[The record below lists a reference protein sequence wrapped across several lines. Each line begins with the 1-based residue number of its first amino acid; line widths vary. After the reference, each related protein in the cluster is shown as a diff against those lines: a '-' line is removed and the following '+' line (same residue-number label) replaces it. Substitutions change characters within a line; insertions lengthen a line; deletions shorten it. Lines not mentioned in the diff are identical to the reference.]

1 MPEKPSQLFG
11 NKNPEPSAKPGS
23 KGTSLLALS
32 PAASLCGICLNPG
45 GLKWHRTLV
54 LGVREPPSLRAPISL
69 SLPPLSSCPRCLP
82 PQFLLHPPRESEA
95 LLALRCVSPPFARCA
110 QPRPAPGP
118 PSPAALKDSAAVP
131 APLTAWGPSAVQG
144 AVGGGGKCQARS
156 PPRRFCDRVRET
168 MDVSR

>member
-110 QPRPAPGP
+110 PPRAP
-118 PSPAALKDSAAVP
+118 PAALKDSGRGAGSPDRLGAQRGAGRGGRWREMSGTVS
-131 APLTAWGPSAVQG
+131 APEVL
-144 AVGGGGKCQARS
+144 
-156 PPRRFCDRVRET
+156 
-168 MDVSR
+168 